1 MSNDLWATPPE
12 VIDYIENRFGEIRID
27 LCASDECHVCNEYL
41 DEDCD
46 FLDDSWMAY
55 CGEEFNVNVGDL
67 CWINPPYSNPL
78 PFVKQAIKWS
88 EAGYAVAG
96 ILNNDPSTKWY
107 VELEASAAIIMPI
120 IGGRIAFL
128 DDKGDPIGSNNK
140 PQLMFYLAPF
150 GSKTKSVEH
159 VHIYEIYPNG
169 KPKKN
174 KVAK

>member
-1 MSNDLWATPPE
+1 MSNDLWRTPNE
-12 VIDYIENRFGEIRID
+12 VIEYIQSRFGVIELD
-27 LCASDECHVCNEYL
+27 LCASDSGHVCDRYITEEENFLL
-41 DEDCD
+41 DAN
-46 FLDDSWMAY
+46 LDI
-55 CGEEFNVNVGDL
+55 EFNEDNYSLFTGDL

-88 EAGYAVAG
+88 QAGHAVAG

-107 VELEASAAIIMPI
+107 VELEANAAIIMPI

-128 DDKGDPIGSNNK
+128 DDNGDPIGSNNK

-159 VHIYEIYPNG
+159 VHIDEIYPNG
-169 KPKKN
+169 KPKRVK
-174 KVAK
+174 

>member
-1 MSNDLWATPPE
+1 MNDLWRTPPE
-12 VIDYIENRFGEIRID
+12 VIDYITSRFGVIQLD
-27 LCASDECHVCNEYL
+27 LCASDSGHVCDKYL
-41 DEDCD
+41 DKSAD
-46 FLDDSWMAY
+46 F
-55 CGEEFNVNVGDL
+55 FNDNWLTFSERDL
-67 CWINPPYSNPL
+67 CVYEGSLCWMNPPYSNPL
-78 PFVKQAIKWS
+78 PFIQQAIKWS
-88 EAGYAVAG
+88 KGGHAVAG

-107 VELEASAAIIMPI
+107 VELEANAAIIMPI

-159 VHIYEIYPNG
+159 VHIDEIYPNG

-174 KVAK
+174 KVVK

>member
-1 MSNDLWATPPE
+1 MSNDLWRTPPE
-12 VIDYIENRFGEIRID
+12 VIDCIQSRFGGIQID
-27 LCASDECHVCNEYL
+27 LCASDSGRVCDEYL
-41 DEDCD
+41 SIDDD
-46 FLDDSWMAY
+46 FLDDVNISI
-55 CGEEFNVNVGDL
+55 CNVGVGSL

-78 PFVKQAIKWS
+78 PFVKQAINWS
-88 EAGYAVAG
+88 QSGYAVAG

-159 VHIYEIYPNG
+159 VHIDEIYPNG